1 MSIAPRETK
10 CFSACTIWPGQSL
23 RLGQRVQTSP
33 SGFTVGVPHS
43 GHFAGGTYGFS
54 LPVRRWVIGDTTCG
68 ITSPA
73 RMMTTSSPSRMSL
86 RARSSSLWRVALLTV
101 TPPTSTGFSIAY
113 GTRLPVRPTFTP
125 IFSSFVTAVVGE
137 NLKAIAQRGSRPTM
151 PSSRCVSKS
160 LTFTTTPS
168 ISKSRCS
175 RRSSQAW
182 HASTTEEKSSCSSTS
197 RFTLK
202 PCERSH
208 SSDSKCVWRSR
219 PSLAPMP

>member
-10 CFSACTIWPGQSL
+10 CFSAWTIWPGQSL

-101 TPPTSTGFSIAY
+101 TPPTSTGFSIA
-113 GTRLPVRPTFTP
+113 
-125 IFSSFVTAVVGE
+125 
-137 NLKAIAQRGSRPTM
+137 
-151 PSSRCVSKS
+151 
-160 LTFTTTPS
+160 
-168 ISKSRCS
+168 
-175 RRSSQAW
+175 
-182 HASTTEEKSSCSSTS
+182 
-197 RFTLK
+197 
-202 PCERSH
+202 
-208 SSDSKCVWRSR
+208 
-219 PSLAPMP
+219 